1 MPFGDGKEPVPFTQ
15 LSLNDLENLVTAKL
29 RSESSAIVS
38 GGNLEAFNTLIAEAR
53 AGGHANE
60 QATAL
65 VYDFVYVS
73 IVGAAKI
80 IKQLYVITHP
90 FTGNTCTLLGNRGLF
105 TKDKNKRDAAELS
118 ENEKEGCT
126 GGKIPS

>member
-1 MPFGDGKEPVPFTQ
+1 MVVQLGDGKEPMPFTQ
-15 LSLNDLENLVTAKL
+15 LSLNDLETLVTTNL
-29 RSESSAIVS
+29 RFESSAIVS

-73 IVGAAKI
+73 IVEAVAAKT
-80 IKQLYVITHP
+80 IKQFYVITHP
-90 FTGNTCTLLGNRGLF
+90 FTGNTCNLLGDRGLF
-105 TKDKNKRDAAELS
+105 TEDTNISLCCICWFNSCCFKKD
-118 ENEKEGCT
+118 
-126 GGKIPS
+126 